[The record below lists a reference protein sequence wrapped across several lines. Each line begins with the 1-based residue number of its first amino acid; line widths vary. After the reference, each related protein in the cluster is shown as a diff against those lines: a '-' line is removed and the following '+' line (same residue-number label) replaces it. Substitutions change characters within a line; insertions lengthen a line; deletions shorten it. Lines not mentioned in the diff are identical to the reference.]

1 MARSDKTNAGRKPA
15 ARTPAPRVPEKRA
28 ESRKEQRVAKPAAT
42 RAGRPASN
50 TRPAAT
56 KQASS
61 GVKSAAKVNRKSA
74 STSRTKPAA
83 TTAASASK
91 RARLLAGEPL
101 RVHASDLHG
110 RLTTLYPDAH
120 CELDFQ
126 TPLQL
131 LVATILS
138 AQCTDKRVNM
148 VTPALFAAY
157 PTAQALADAPIE
169 HLEELVKTTGFF
181 RMKAKNIQGMARA
194 LVERHGGEVPAD
206 MDALIQ
212 LPGVGRKT
220 ANVVLGN
227 AFNIN
232 HGVVVDTHVG
242 RLATRLGLTRETDPV
257 KVEEALIALFPQ
269 ESWTMLSHLLIF
281 HGRRVCDARKPRCGE
296 CVLAERCPSSLV

>member
-1 MARSDKTNAGRKPA
+1 MARSEKVSTGRK
-15 ARTPAPRVPEKRA
+15 APPTR
-28 ESRKEQRVAKPAAT
+28 AT
-42 RAGRPASN
+42 RAGKPAKPVAKPVAKLVRK
-50 TRPAAT
+50 TAAT
-56 KQASS
+56 KT
-61 GVKSAAKVNRKSA
+61 N
-74 STSRTKPAA
+74 A
-83 TTAASASK
+83 TTRTPTAKSPK

-101 RVHASDLHG
+101 RLHATDLHG

-126 TPLQL
+126 SPLQL

-181 RMKAKNIQGMARA
+181 RMKAKNVQGMARA
-194 LVERHGGEVPAD
+194 LVERHGGEVPRD
-206 MDALIQ
+206 MDSLVR

-242 RLATRLGLTRETDPV
+242 RLATRLGLTSETDPV
-257 KVEEALIALFPQ
+257 KVEEALMPLFPQ

-281 HGRRVCDARKPRCGE
+281 HGRRVCDAKRPRCGE
-296 CVLAERCPSSLV
+296 CILADVCPSVVR